1 MSSKLFYSI
10 REVSEYSGVPPY
22 TIRYWE
28 KKFNLLR
35 PEKDSRGRRRYT
47 KKDMELVNRIKN
59 LIYEEKYRVEGV
71 KKRIKED
78 KKKSPEEIEDIL
90 TLMRKELESILE
102 VVSR

>member
-1 MSSKLFYSI
+1 VSSKLFYSI